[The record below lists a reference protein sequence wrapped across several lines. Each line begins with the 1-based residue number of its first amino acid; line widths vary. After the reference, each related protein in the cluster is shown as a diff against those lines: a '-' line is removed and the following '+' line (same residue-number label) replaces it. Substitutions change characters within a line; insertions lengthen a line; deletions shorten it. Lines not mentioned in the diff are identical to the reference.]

1 MLFLK
6 DRFVRGSIAG
16 MIAGII
22 MNMVSY
28 LLVRILGFGEDLLTD
43 YMAEMLFG
51 RTPLM
56 PVESVVAL
64 IGHILF
70 TGTLGVVFVYILTI
84 VDSDYIFYKA
94 LAFAWASWFILYSLG
109 ILFEVPLLD
118 KNTVSTIIGHGITS
132 TVFGVVLA
140 WVLSLIE
147 KRMLS

>member
-51 RTPLM
+51 RPPLM

-118 KNTVSTIIGHGITS
+118 KNTVSTIIGHAITA
-132 TVFGVVLA
+132 TVFGLVLA
-140 WVLSLIE
+140 WLLSAIE